1 VFWLAPSISNHIKA
15 FFFSRKECWILSFFL
30 HLIEGSCG
38 FCLSVCL
45 YGSLQGLFFG
55 GFGFLFV
62 FSCLFV
68 CFLFFM
74 LNDFCISERSL
85 IDIGG

>member
-1 VFWLAPSISNHIKA
+1 
-15 FFFSRKECWILSFFL
+15 
-30 HLIEGSCG
+30 
-38 FCLSVCL
+38 
-45 YGSLQGLFFG
+45 
-55 GFGFLFV
+55 LFV